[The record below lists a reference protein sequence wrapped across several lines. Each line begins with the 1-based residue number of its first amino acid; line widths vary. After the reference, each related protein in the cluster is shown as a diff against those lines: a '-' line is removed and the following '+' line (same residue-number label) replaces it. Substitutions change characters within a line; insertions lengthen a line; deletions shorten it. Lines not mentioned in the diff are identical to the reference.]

1 MDNYAYVRGQETD
14 KAGMSAATA
23 GHPADPGAASN
34 PYEKL
39 YHYDDDDYYDPHC
52 FFSSGLAQNR
62 KRLGFIATCSTVQC
76 KDAGSAGYDPLL
88 PFKEDL
94 AEWLYKMIRA
104 EIQPNR
110 FFPELQS
117 GVHLCKLGIH
127 MQRMAVKYRKEHPE
141 DTSLVPSKPPSL
153 KYANATRKSPPFYCR
168 DNISNF
174 LDWSIEFGVKHSC
187 RFETD
192 DLTLR
197 KNDRQIILHLMEV
210 GRLGVRHG
218 IEPPTLIKIEME
230 LEEPLPEPEPEPEP
244 EPTPEEPKPKP
255 KKGVSFLDEQV
266 QACAAECN
274 CSIPF
279 TVNRVSEGR
288 YKILNKTQ
296 VGEGRSIVFVRV
308 LRSHVMVR
316 VGGGWETLSAYFSKM
331 DPCRAPM
338 DSFGGKSP
346 TGKLKQRFE
355 SNEEEQPAPRRE
367 PTPQREPEREV
378 EEDSAPAPVVSETYA
393 PVPAAVPPAK
403 PKRPA
408 TSPSPAAIAATA
420 DPMRKATPP
429 RTRSPTKSPLRPSA
443 STPAPRAASPKKT
456 PVRASPSVS
465 RESLISPTPRP
476 NSIREPI
483 ITPRQTKASLL
494 RTSSPSAIKTPSP
507 ANPLS
512 PTGSG
517 PGGISHPPWKNVPN
531 SRSNL
536 SRSAST
542 PQRPASR
549 TSGEAGPSTPNF
561 QQPNRASTLDRKEP
575 PTQNKRLIPVGG
587 KNLPKSDQYNRA
599 TQRVS
604 GKPKI
609 TSPELIRRAMEI
621 MKDNGEVEDEEK
633 VVRSPTDPALIAAIE
648 EIAEEQYQCEAGEA
662 VDVDVEN
669 LPEAGEPGPLPE
681 PSVPIP
687 EPSVTDLAPDSGVDT
702 LAESKPAKVTE
713 NATVG
718 DSSVPHLSGGD
729 TLQDISDM
737 ITDDQDRS
745 EMDQLEELPSDD
757 AGFDVQDIP
766 SQELVIE
773 PIGLYYEDD
782 ATEEFEPTIEAG
794 SVTEV
799 ASEAPLPFELISQ
812 PEAEPQVTEPEAE
825 PQVVKAETQPETEP
839 LARASA
845 EPADSDYEGGTTE
858 DELNEAVGADNYAS
872 KMGEARHDSLSSAN
886 SGQVTGKDIPVD
898 GPQRDGNV
906 FVAVTISSQYPAEH
920 RLAVTHEV
928 DVDISEDG
936 EKETTVEFL
945 DPSELLG
952 SITERHEPEE
962 GKEEEEV
969 TELLLPTEEIEEEE
983 LEEEDLVEQGQE
995 DEEQWEDELDE
1006 VEEAEDAEKHIYVA
1020 DVESGYDVSEQLQ
1033 AMNEVELAISEGEEL
1048 EDEPTP
1054 VITESMIKRMEEYM
1068 RAKSEVEDSIEE
1080 FEKNVKAEAVD
1091 DEQEESGEV
1100 LEVDNIDNL
1109 EEEPIEEPKAEV
1121 YNVDNLEEEPEKKL
1135 KAEVENID
1143 DLEEEPFKEL
1153 KAEINKVDDIEEE
1166 PVEESKVEASKV
1178 DNLEEESVELEPKV
1192 ETDKVD
1198 NIEKEQAASLLEV
1211 TRRLEVLESI
1221 TKRQLQLE
1229 SAKEDLEESIKEFQ
1243 RTTSKSDEDREPVLE
1258 VVDLEPVA
1266 EEPSAEAFPAA
1277 VSEDITV
1284 VGTLPGPI
1292 MIEEGSASSG
1302 TASPPTVIAEKVE
1315 PETSSFAEKVKRLE
1329 HMIKKHPMKVPRP
1342 SDESD
1347 QGVVEVDNIAVK
1359 DIFTELPTVLMEEIQ
1374 PVKSTVSNIEKKE
1387 KDDLPPPLKP
1397 IGDQY
1402 EDFEPSKLEDVLAES
1417 MEHIPAP
1424 IDETFLVEE
1433 VIEVKPMAEELV
1445 VELSEAQKE
1454 PVAEETIVVPAKVP
1468 IAPVEAEKTVV
1479 EAEDQPELQHVKM
1492 SKPPEKVEEVVVKE
1506 QFKEASPPPKAIEVE
1521 PKDDLEIEDLEVIQ
1535 EAEADEEGA
1544 IAEHPLSEG
1553 EEVVMK
1559 PEKTPLPNNSTLN
1572 LAPRRY
1578 SFEAEKSEEEKEGP
1592 ARSSKRSM
1600 NSSGHT
1606 SDSDRSTSSEKDTSS
1621 GYHEDYETSDGD
1633 ELGTSYDKVP
1643 DVIMEQDQ
1651 HTRSILKGSVR
1662 ESTDSGIASGKQSL
1676 SSTPSLPTKQRM
1688 KSEDDDVFEEE
1699 RAKGLNLP
1707 TEGHVR
1713 EAVFTKA
1720 IESAIKPLAWGI
1732 QIPNMGELQSASI
1745 VLPSKKAIRKAS
1757 DGEYDYHGRRNNLQ
1771 KVISKP
1777 HTEKTDMEWDERD
1790 QARHQDKM
1798 DGQTR
1803 DEKVHKWSGTLRSSQ
1818 KKKKPFRTKKYDED
1832 DILNAISQQA
1842 TAVRAKNTCPVHN
1855 AGPPVTGPPKR
1866 RPAQRPGTAPA
1877 RKSAPTSR
1885 PATARP
1891 TYAAAAAS
1899 NPKTTNVKAAK
1910 VETRRPSSSSVPASR
1925 PVERGSKAI
1934 AVKPASRTSNPQEVK
1949 SLSTGPK
1956 SGPMNPGTSK
1966 PVLQTTKS
1974 TPIRRTGSLREG
1986 ERAPLKLSNSLP
1998 RDKIRHGPKCTD
2010 LP

>member
-197 KNDRQIILHLMEV
+197 KNDRQIVVHLMEV
-210 GRLGVRHG
+210 GRLGVKFG
-218 IEPPTLIKIEME
+218 IEPPTLIKLEMS
-230 LEEPLPEPEPEPEP
+230 LEDPMPAP
-244 EPTPEEPKPKP
+244 PK
-255 KKGVSFLDEQV
+255 GASTLDEKV

-288 YKILNKTQ
+288 YK

-757 AGFDVQDIP
+757 A
-766 SQELVIE
+766 
-773 PIGLYYEDD
+773 
-782 ATEEFEPTIEAG
+782 
-794 SVTEV
+794 
-799 ASEAPLPFELISQ
+799 
-812 PEAEPQVTEPEAE
+812 
-825 PQVVKAETQPETEP
+825 
-839 LARASA
+839 
-845 EPADSDYEGGTTE
+845 
-858 DELNEAVGADNYAS
+858 
-872 KMGEARHDSLSSAN
+872 
-886 SGQVTGKDIPVD
+886 
-898 GPQRDGNV
+898 
-906 FVAVTISSQYPAEH
+906 
-920 RLAVTHEV
+920 
-928 DVDISEDG
+928 
-936 EKETTVEFL
+936 
-945 DPSELLG
+945 
-952 SITERHEPEE
+952 
-962 GKEEEEV
+962 
-969 TELLLPTEEIEEEE
+969 
-983 LEEEDLVEQGQE
+983 
-995 DEEQWEDELDE
+995 
-1006 VEEAEDAEKHIYVA
+1006 
-1020 DVESGYDVSEQLQ
+1020 
-1033 AMNEVELAISEGEEL
+1033 GEEL

>member
-288 YKILNKTQ
+288 YK

-757 AGFDVQDIP
+757 A
-766 SQELVIE
+766 
-773 PIGLYYEDD
+773 
-782 ATEEFEPTIEAG
+782 
-794 SVTEV
+794 
-799 ASEAPLPFELISQ
+799 
-812 PEAEPQVTEPEAE
+812 
-825 PQVVKAETQPETEP
+825 
-839 LARASA
+839 
-845 EPADSDYEGGTTE
+845 
-858 DELNEAVGADNYAS
+858 
-872 KMGEARHDSLSSAN
+872 
-886 SGQVTGKDIPVD
+886 
-898 GPQRDGNV
+898 
-906 FVAVTISSQYPAEH
+906 
-920 RLAVTHEV
+920 
-928 DVDISEDG
+928 
-936 EKETTVEFL
+936 
-945 DPSELLG
+945 
-952 SITERHEPEE
+952 
-962 GKEEEEV
+962 
-969 TELLLPTEEIEEEE
+969 
-983 LEEEDLVEQGQE
+983 
-995 DEEQWEDELDE
+995 
-1006 VEEAEDAEKHIYVA
+1006 
-1020 DVESGYDVSEQLQ
+1020 
-1033 AMNEVELAISEGEEL
+1033 GEEL

-1606 SDSDRSTSSEKDTSS
+1606 SDSDRSTSSEKGVSDTSS

>member
-757 AGFDVQDIP
+757 A
-766 SQELVIE
+766 
-773 PIGLYYEDD
+773 
-782 ATEEFEPTIEAG
+782 
-794 SVTEV
+794 
-799 ASEAPLPFELISQ
+799 
-812 PEAEPQVTEPEAE
+812 
-825 PQVVKAETQPETEP
+825 
-839 LARASA
+839 
-845 EPADSDYEGGTTE
+845 
-858 DELNEAVGADNYAS
+858 
-872 KMGEARHDSLSSAN
+872 
-886 SGQVTGKDIPVD
+886 
-898 GPQRDGNV
+898 
-906 FVAVTISSQYPAEH
+906 
-920 RLAVTHEV
+920 
-928 DVDISEDG
+928 
-936 EKETTVEFL
+936 
-945 DPSELLG
+945 
-952 SITERHEPEE
+952 
-962 GKEEEEV
+962 
-969 TELLLPTEEIEEEE
+969 
-983 LEEEDLVEQGQE
+983 
-995 DEEQWEDELDE
+995 
-1006 VEEAEDAEKHIYVA
+1006 
-1020 DVESGYDVSEQLQ
+1020 
-1033 AMNEVELAISEGEEL
+1033 GEEL

>member
-757 AGFDVQDIP
+757 A
-766 SQELVIE
+766 
-773 PIGLYYEDD
+773 
-782 ATEEFEPTIEAG
+782 
-794 SVTEV
+794 
-799 ASEAPLPFELISQ
+799 
-812 PEAEPQVTEPEAE
+812 
-825 PQVVKAETQPETEP
+825 
-839 LARASA
+839 
-845 EPADSDYEGGTTE
+845 
-858 DELNEAVGADNYAS
+858 
-872 KMGEARHDSLSSAN
+872 
-886 SGQVTGKDIPVD
+886 VTGKDIPVD

-1606 SDSDRSTSSEKDTSS
+1606 SDSDRSTSSEKGVSDTSS

>member
-14 KAGMSAATA
+14 KGMSAATA

-197 KNDRQIILHLMEV
+197 KNDRQIVVHLMEV
-210 GRLGVRHG
+210 GRLGVKFG
-218 IEPPTLIKIEME
+218 IEPPTLIKLEMS
-230 LEEPLPEPEPEPEP
+230 LEDPMPAP
-244 EPTPEEPKPKP
+244 PK
-255 KKGVSFLDEQV
+255 GASTLDEKV

-288 YKILNKTQ
+288 YK

-757 AGFDVQDIP
+757 A
-766 SQELVIE
+766 
-773 PIGLYYEDD
+773 
-782 ATEEFEPTIEAG
+782 
-794 SVTEV
+794 
-799 ASEAPLPFELISQ
+799 
-812 PEAEPQVTEPEAE
+812 
-825 PQVVKAETQPETEP
+825 
-839 LARASA
+839 
-845 EPADSDYEGGTTE
+845 
-858 DELNEAVGADNYAS
+858 
-872 KMGEARHDSLSSAN
+872 
-886 SGQVTGKDIPVD
+886 
-898 GPQRDGNV
+898 
-906 FVAVTISSQYPAEH
+906 
-920 RLAVTHEV
+920 
-928 DVDISEDG
+928 
-936 EKETTVEFL
+936 
-945 DPSELLG
+945 
-952 SITERHEPEE
+952 
-962 GKEEEEV
+962 
-969 TELLLPTEEIEEEE
+969 
-983 LEEEDLVEQGQE
+983 
-995 DEEQWEDELDE
+995 
-1006 VEEAEDAEKHIYVA
+1006 
-1020 DVESGYDVSEQLQ
+1020 
-1033 AMNEVELAISEGEEL
+1033 GEEL